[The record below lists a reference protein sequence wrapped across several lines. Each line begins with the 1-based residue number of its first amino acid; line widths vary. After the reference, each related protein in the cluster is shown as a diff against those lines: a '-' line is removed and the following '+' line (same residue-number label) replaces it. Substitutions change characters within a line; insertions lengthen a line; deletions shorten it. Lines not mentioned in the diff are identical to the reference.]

1 METIAL
7 ESVKTL
13 EWGDGL
19 AKQLKDLRSPLI
31 GRDALARQME
41 EYRLEPRCSSQY
53 LQKIEDNRVAG
64 VNRELLS
71 NILGLLGKTIGAFYP
86 VTPRETFLSDEQIAT
101 KSS

>member
-7 ESVKTL
+7 EFVKTL

-19 AKQLKDLRSPLI
+19 AKQLKDLRSPII

-41 EYRLEPRCSSQY
+41 EYKLEPRCSSQY
-53 LQKIEDNRVAG
+53 LQKIEENKVAG

-71 NILGLLGKTIGAFYP
+71 NILGLLGKTIGAFYS
-86 VTPRETFLSDEQIAT
+86 VTFQEIFVSDEQITT